1 MTLKQKQER
10 LKELLKLKEKNDK
23 AWKVLEDELRISS
36 QILTFQRTKDI
47 KKFITEMQKLIFIDR
62 VKA

>member
-23 AWKVLEDELRISS
+23 AWKLLEDSLLIHSH
-36 QILTFQRTKDI
+36 QPTKHI